1 MKVAFSQVYI
11 ELGANFPF
19 SVHFQRLLTK
29 EVTALVQPS
38 PKFIE
43 SYGDVSELGFNVSAK
58 HYLKENEVRGP
69 TVFKKSKAVEYTVF
83 LPFDVIMTH
92 ADAPKHALIF
102 LLKGVC
108 DVFDMLD
115 IDKTKL
121 LDKQGSLI
129 DAICS
134 DPTMLDKPSWNEA
147 ENKTPVRIAF
157 TEFFGKNRTASG

>member
-29 EVTALVQPS
+29 EVTAVVQPS

-43 SYGDVSELGFNVSAK
+43 CYGADFELGFNVSAK
-58 HYLKENEVRGP
+58 HSLKDNEVRGP

-83 LPFDVIMTH
+83 LPFDLIITH
-92 ADAPKHALIF
+92 ADAPKHALFF

-108 DVFDMLD
+108 DVFDMLE
-115 IDKTKL
+115 IDKVKL
-121 LDKQGSLI
+121 LDKQQSLI

-147 ENKTPVRIAF
+147 ENKTPVRKLF
-157 TEFFGKNRTASG
+157 TEFFSKDKES